1 MFSSQYEE
9 HLAHSAPCAS
19 RWDGFDRGDIGNHE
33 ECDQGSRV
41 IGRMSSSRGRVEV
54 VELWSDDLTQYEV
67 TVDGNRVHSTD
78 DRAQALTV
86 GRWWV
91 KGCPS

>member
-9 HLAHSAPCAS
+9 HLAHSAPCSS

-33 ECDQGSRV
+33 ERDQGSRV

-91 KGCPS
+91 NGCPS